1 MKIFRGT
8 ISLLLIGAALSCDA
22 PRLNPLDPLNPAYQL
37 SSIDG
42 TIQTAALPHQPIAG
56 VKVFWKNQNLL
67 IETDA
72 AGKFLIDQLPQKQG
86 WIYFE
91 KNGYSKDSLNIN
103 LINQKTQHIDAY
115 LNAIP
120 KLDSLVIYTSVV
132 NRYPT
137 VQSDTLYVKAKISDA
152 ENDVASVYIRCSE
165 LNINKN
171 LSFKSSSGFFENK
184 FSTADL
190 NLNSMD
196 EGIGKNFEISVYDR
210 VGKEFKIDSSTIKR
224 TIRQDIIFRS
234 PANLEI
240 VKKPVKFVWGRFLP
254 GFNFSYNFE
263 IYTEGNSPKLV
274 YGPTSF
280 SKEKVEF
287 TADIPEINNLPAGQ
301 YFWVIWVIDDFQNR
315 ARSLPASFVVQSK

>member
-1 MKIFRGT
+1 MKIFRGM
-8 ISLLLIGAALSCDA
+8 ISLLLIGTALSCDA
-22 PRLNPLDPLNPAYQL
+22 PRLNPLDPLNPGYQL
-37 SSIDG
+37 ASIDG
-42 TIQTAALPHQPIAG
+42 TILTASLPHQPIAG

-67 IETDA
+67 VETDA
-72 AGKFLIDQLPQKQG
+72 AGKFLIDQLPPKQG

-91 KNGYSKDSLNIN
+91 KDGYSNDSLPIN
-103 LINQKTQHIDAY
+103 LINQKSWHITDT

-152 ENDVASVYIRCSE
+152 ENDVASVFIRCTE
-165 LNINKN
+165 LSINKS
-171 LSFKSSSGFFENK
+171 LLFKSSSGYYENK
-184 FSTADL
+184 FSTAEL

-196 EGIGKNFEISVYDR
+196 EGIGKNFGISVYDR
-210 VGKEFKIDSSTIKR
+210 FGKEFKKIGFSTIKR
-224 TIRQDIIFRS
+224 TIRQDIIFKS

-240 VKKPVKFVWGRFLP
+240 VKKPIKFVWNRFLP

-287 TADIPEINNLPAGQ
+287 TADIPDINNLPAGQ

-315 ARSLPASFVVQSK
+315 ARSLPASFVVQ